1 MDKLLS
7 KHILKQSTKSNWK
20 LWAILSAVLCFF
32 IIVMTIT
39 APKMAERAS
48 SSPSAMFP
56 NGFSLN
62 ALYAMVFFGMMGL
75 TLMLIYM
82 ITAANKLVVGEVD
95 KGTMSFTLNTPT
107 TRKQLIFSKALFY
120 VVSIIGMALLVGI
133 LGTIAG
139 SAIKI
144 DSSMFSI
151 GNFWIMILGFFLY
164 GFAVSGI
171 CFLASCWFN
180 KSSKS
185 IMVGAGIPIAFFL
198 FNQLSGI
205 DKNLDFLKYFSINTL
220 FDASAIAGGGS
231 FIIQYVALFVIGI
244 VLYVIG
250 INKFLRKDLPL

>member
-32 IIVMTIT
+32 IVVMTLT

-48 SSPSAMFP
+48 LSMFP

-62 ALYAMVFFGMMGL
+62 ALYAMAFFGMMGL
-75 TLMLIYM
+75 TLMLVYM
-82 ITAANKLVVGEVD
+82 ITVANKLVVGEVD

-107 TRKQLIFSKALFY
+107 TRKQIIFSKALFY
-120 VVSIIGMALLVGI
+120 VCSILAMAFLVGI

-144 DSSMFSI
+144 DASMFSL
-151 GNFWIMILGFFLY
+151 GKFWIMILGFFLY
-164 GFAVSGI
+164 GFAISGI